1 MCYNI
6 GTIFYE
12 RRYPPMEIKK
22 AVEAVEKKTGID
34 LPDEK
39 IEKLA
44 SKENIE
50 KAKDMIGKVAT
61 KENIAKV
68 KDKVEDIVEKIK
80 K

>member
-1 MCYNI
+1 
-6 GTIFYE
+6 
-12 RRYPPMEIKK
+12 MEIKK

-39 IEKLA
+39 IEKTV
-44 SKENIE
+44 SKVATKDKID
-50 KAKDMIGKVAT
+50 KAKDMISKVAT
-61 KENIAKV
+61 KENIEKV